1 MTPEE
6 LNKLEDDK
14 DEINTK
20 KTTTWAVKT
29 LRDFLADKDMD
40 INFESCTSPALN
52 DILRLFYASVRSTK
66 EGGREE
72 NTVLPV

>member
-20 KTTTWAVKT
+20 KTTTWAVKHLETSWLTKTWTST
-29 LRDFLADKDMD
+29 LKATLPLLEMTFYDCLM
-40 INFESCTSPALN
+40 
-52 DILRLFYASVRSTK
+52 RLS
-66 EGGREE
+66 GRPRKGE